1 MSRGLICRINVGSI
15 STCPAARAVARRVT
29 TLLLLVLAAVP
40 DAKGVRLA
48 GREVWLHSVPVL
60 SNSEHSFQATENEL
74 DFSTSVPEESQ
85 HVQPPKREGFPCA
98 RMTRPVIFQVLSLL
112 PSSKGSLSFPGMCP
126 NVGLQVLKG
135 SSSHNQEG
143 RKGAGRD

>member
-48 GREVWLHSVPVL
+48 GREVWLHSKSSREKGRTSTAKAESLKAPGL
-60 SNSEHSFQATENEL
+60 DPSF
-74 DFSTSVPEESQ
+74 
-85 HVQPPKREGFPCA
+85 
-98 RMTRPVIFQVLSLL
+98 
-112 PSSKGSLSFPGMCP
+112 SK
-126 NVGLQVLKG
+126 
-135 SSSHNQEG
+135 
-143 RKGAGRD
+143 